1 MKRRGIGKRVAACLG
16 AFAMAISMT
25 GFQAE
30 IAKADVSEETAEETR
45 VLTCEKKEH
54 QHTDACYGKKL
65 ICQMEDHTHDD
76 SCEALVLTCD
86 IEEHS
91 HEQAG
96 EVYRECKIREH
107 THTDSCYKTKKKHW

>member
-1 MKRRGIGKRVAACLG
+1 MKRKGIGKRMTVCL
-16 AFAMAISMT
+16 ATFAMVFGMT

-30 IAKADVSEETAEETR
+30 IAKADVTEETTEEAR
-45 VLTCEKKEH
+45 VLTCETTEH

-76 SCEALVLTCD
+76 SCEELVLTCD

-96 EVYRECKIREH
+96 EAYKECKIREH
-107 THTDSCYKTKKKHW
+107 THTDSC